1 MFLTALLHLRIPDT
15 KIHTSYLESIYIYMY
30 RIKESAELCI
40 QFCILPVFRRFCTI
54 RLLMARKRVSAF
66 CTLLIRVVRVQNTA
80 LCERAVNT
88 RWALSQHS
96 RMLDMYIFLAFLYIY
111 ALTCIKN
118 NQIEPNNLL
127 YNPAHD

>member
-1 MFLTALLHLRIPDT
+1 MFLTALLHLLILDT

-54 RLLMARKRVSAF
+54 HLLAARMRVSASF
-66 CTLLIRVVRVQNTA
+66 FLVLCKYIGRRTTLLY
-80 LCERAVNT
+80 VNVPPT
-88 RWALSQHS
+88 PL
-96 RMLDMYIFLAFLYIY
+96 
-111 ALTCIKN
+111 
-118 NQIEPNNLL
+118 LL

>member
-54 RLLMARKRVSAF
+54 RLLVARKGLAPSVL
-66 CTLLIRVVRVQNTA
+66 LLIRVVRVQNTA

-88 RWALSQHS
+88 QHAW
-96 RMLDMYIFLAFLYIY
+96 R
-111 ALTCIKN
+111 LTCG
-118 NQIEPNNLL
+118 L
-127 YNPAHD
+127 A